1 MWWGGVWWWGCRGN
15 LGVVSPATFNISY
28 STCVIVFSSQI
39 LFSLTNPFP
48 LGLVIVIMSP
58 RSCTC
63 SLQRAAARYTSCLL
77 VYSVLVND
85 ILQRISPLCFLIPSY
100 SCLLLDFDGHS
111 NTKRFSPGGAF
122 TLIHPVVKAKSYPS
136 WAERAVFH
144 CSRSPLY
151 LLAWISLVISL
162 CR

>member
-1 MWWGGVWWWGCRGN
+1 VWWGVCCRGCRGN

-28 STCVIVFSSQI
+28 STCIIVFSSQI

-63 SLQRAAARYTSCLL
+63 SLQRAAALYTSYLL

-100 SCLLLDFDGHS
+100 SCLLLDFEGHS
-111 NTKRFSPGGAF
+111 NTKRCSPGGAF
-122 TLIHPVVKAKSYPS
+122 TLMHPVTKAKSFPS

-144 CSRSPLY
+144 WSRSPLY